1 MKEKLEEIK
10 SKIEEL
16 GLNSGK
22 EFAEK
27 FQKALKNHK
36 WDINDAIAGSMD
48 LKKEEIEEYGSDLTK
63 KKYAEYEKDIEIY
76 AKNLMQVAEAEAEVA
91 DGLKYDSDTAV
102 DFAFR
107 VVRMNKGI
115 DKLADG
121 MEDWIDILNKS
132 AVTSQEYA
140 ETMYNINDLEN
151 GILNEL

>member
-1 MKEKLEEIK
+1 
-10 SKIEEL
+10 
-16 GLNSGK
+16 
-22 EFAEK
+22 
-27 FQKALKNHK
+27 
-36 WDINDAIAGSMD
+36 MD

-76 AKNLMQVAEAEAEVA
+76 AKNLMQVAEAEADVA

-121 MEDWIDILNKS
+121 MED
-132 AVTSQEYA
+132 
-140 ETMYNINDLEN
+140 
-151 GILNEL
+151 